1 MMTKINRY
9 CSATPRSSDATTI
22 RPNIKTVI
30 AASRSTVEICEILFC
45 RMLIVLARIMMNG
58 ILQISAGWMENGRK
72 LKSSQERLPLRV
84 SPKGKSSRMKIAEKI
99 SSSSRRSAMI
109 STSIRVNTTYKIT
122 PRISASVCVR
132 TNCALPLTFVAL
144 EMTTMPNTLAAMQR
158 LRSTISARRTKLPI
172 AFQIPC
178 ILPPP
183 YVKNEKNI

>member
-1 MMTKINRY
+1 
-9 CSATPRSSDATTI
+9 
-22 RPNIKTVI
+22 
-30 AASRSTVEICEILFC
+30 
-45 RMLIVLARIMMNG
+45 MNG

-122 PRISASVCVR
+122 PRINASVCVR

-144 EMTTMPNTLAAMQR
+144 EMTTMPKTLAETQQHHVRPPDKAADR
-158 LRSTISARRTKLPI
+158 LPDPMHTAASLR
-172 AFQIPC
+172 
-178 ILPPP
+178 
-183 YVKNEKNI
+183 EK